1 MLSQA
6 IWWSS
11 IALEVLVLIQGLRTR
26 LAFRY
31 PVFFSYILFVLVFD
45 DILSFFINRWSQPLY
60 LYSYWITEF
69 AGVVLG
75 CGVVLEIFRVGLQR
89 YPGTARMARVALVLV
104 FLLAMVKGLVA
115 AANDPRWWLAA
126 TTIQIEAVVRTVQ
139 ALAILALVVV
149 FLLYS
154 IPVARNLRGIL
165 LGYGVFVAVLAIC
178 LTFVPS
184 AGHGFW
190 FYASSASFLL
200 ALGVWLGYL
209 WSYSEGPVLEPA
221 GVQLEYNY
229 LRAAAA
235 TRRRFQTAREQ
246 LARAVRP

>member
-11 IALEVLVLIQGLRTR
+11 IALEVLLLIQGLRTR

-31 PVFFSYILFVLVFD
+31 PIFFSYILFVLVFD
-45 DILSFFINRWSQPLY
+45 DLLSLFISRWSNPLY
-60 LYSYWITEF
+60 AYSYWITEF

-89 YPGTARMARVALVLV
+89 YPGTARMARNVLILV
-104 FLLAMVKGLVA
+104 FLLAVVKGLVA
-115 AANDPRWWLAA
+115 AANDPKSWLEAS
-126 TTIQIEAVVRTVQ
+126 IPQIEAVVRTVQ
-139 ALAILALVVV
+139 ALAILALVAV

-165 LGYGVFVAVLAIC
+165 LGYGLFVAVLAIC
-178 LTFVPS
+178 LTFVP
-184 AGHGFW
+184 AVGHGFW
-190 FYASSASFLL
+190 FYASSASYPL

-209 WSYSEGPVLEPA
+209 WSYSESPNQEPA
-221 GVQLEYNY
+221 GEQLENDYQ
-229 LRAAAA
+229 RAAAA
-235 TRRRFQTAREQ
+235 TRRRLQTARGQ